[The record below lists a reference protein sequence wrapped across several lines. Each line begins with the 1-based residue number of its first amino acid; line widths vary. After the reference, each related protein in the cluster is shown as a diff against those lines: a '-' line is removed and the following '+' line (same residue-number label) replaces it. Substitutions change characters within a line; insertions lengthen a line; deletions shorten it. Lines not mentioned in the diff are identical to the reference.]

1 MHAQSDGCHLSLS
14 SKSVVS
20 SLVGI
25 SFPVLLPVHL
35 FKPIDHIHSLALF
48 QRLGTLNR
56 RQDHFDN

>member
-1 MHAQSDGCHLSLS
+1 MHVHSGWQISQASLWCL
-14 SKSVVS
+14 